1 MFKLPFSQQQISALE
16 TCYIPSA
23 VKSRNNLTYRFWERS
38 LFQRALSTIIVDGSN
53 DWTGSVKDFLC
64 YCLFRFGFV
73 ACFETDELGKV
84 FNPCTLSGY
93 NFYYQYTNA
102 LVSNPT
108 LRQSLNLKIGSEC
121 ELLKLTPDYQGIY
134 DIVSYYA
141 EKLSTLDNAI
151 NMSIINNKFSWLI
164 AAKNKGAAETLKKIF
179 DKVNRGEPSVYFDSR
194 LLDDAVTKGEPWQ
207 FLERPNLKQS
217 YITTDQLMD
226 FQTLLNNFDTEIG
239 IPVLPYQK
247 RERMVT
253 SEAESKIIDATSR
266 SVVWF
271 DTLTESA
278 KKVNDFFEIPD
289 FIAFKLRYN
298 PDDYKEDNSNGSL

>member
-38 LFQRALSTIIVDGSN
+38 LFQRALSTIIIDGSN

-93 NFYYQYTNA
+93 NFYYQPTSV
-102 LVSNPT
+102 LISNPT
-108 LRQSLNLKIGSEC
+108 LKQSLNLKIGSEC

-151 NMSIINNKFSWLI
+151 NISIINNKFSWLL

-179 DKVNRGEPSVYFDSR
+179 DKINRGEPSVFFDSR
-194 LLDDAVTKGEPWQ
+194 LLNDAVSKDVPWQ

-226 FQTLLNNFDTEIG
+226 FQTLLNSFDTEIG

-247 RERMVT
+247 KERMVT

-266 SVVWF
+266 SIVWY
-271 DTLTESA
+271 DTLTASA
-278 KKVNDFFEIPD
+278 EMVNEFYGIPD
-289 FIAFKLRYN
+289 FISVKLRHD
-298 PDDYKEDNSNGSL
+298 PDEKGVQPDE